1 MGISK
6 QTRSD
11 QLDTGQVH
19 IMGTGSQSPEIGRGE

>member
-6 QTRSD
+6 QTRSE

-19 IMGTGSQSPEIGRGE
+19 ILGSAPWAPGIEPGE